1 MDDFPGI
8 LARDFGYKP
17 QGKSAPMAPPRNT
30 NTTTS
35 FSSVNF
41 GLGSGAAPVH
51 SRSSSASS
59 KSAPIFDDHDRSPSD
74 GLLFNDVFGGPP
86 KYAESRGGGGG
97 GGGTNSSSSAF
108 DYDSIFKDQN
118 AKSASLPVFDKPV
131 YDDDMFDG
139 LSGLKSASTGPQSAK
154 FDDVLASI
162 GTSSSPKHRAQNNS
176 LPLDDLL
183 GNLGKKETES
193 RRETAKAENDS
204 AMFDDL
210 LPGFGRSSSPN
221 ISRSTSESTRSQK
234 PSATSART
242 ASSMMENPFVVLES
256 TSTPAASSSGLYV
269 DPLEEINKF
278 SSSGS
283 TKVDSSS
290 GNRGVFDDVDS
301 FDNLGKSVPTVSPGI
316 NRRAKDRSPLR
327 TGLNMGG
334 AYSPASKEPIDKY
347 PVDEAEVHSQKK
359 MPNDDFQESHE
370 TLFDMPTAS
379 TDFQRSVGQSV
390 SSPSYVNATPNEANS
405 PPRSEDV
412 SESPDDI
419 WLTVSEVPL
428 FTQPTSA
435 PPPSRPP
442 PPRPPRNSNSRK
454 KVNEYSFPN
463 STSYS
468 QSPRSAHAARS
479 SAPSQIDEFE
489 DFVMGRSRSN
499 VNEHADVL
507 YGEDVEANASSAA
520 ASAAAMK
527 EAMDKAEAKFRQM
540 REREYLKAAR
550 SREGGQLDKDMQEAQ
565 QRELRERQERLD
577 RERQQREREE
587 EEREQRK
594 LEKERERSREVE
606 REREE
611 KERDQRRVERERE
624 RAREI
629 EREREKARHAVER
642 ATREARERAATE
654 ARLKAERAA
663 VEKAAAEARER
674 AERAAVQRAQ
684 AEARERAA
692 ADARERAEKAA
703 AEARERAN
711 AEARERA
718 AVARAEADARQRA
731 ERAAVERAAAEARE
745 RAAAAARANQQKND
759 NQQRNEND
767 LESFFSSRAS
777 SAPRPRANSS
787 DPFLDTQNKGGSEA
801 ARRTSVGASSS
812 MKKASSIPNIVD
824 DLSSIFGATGT
835 SGEFQEVEGETEERR
850 RARLER
856 HQRTQERAAKALAE
870 KNQRDL
876 QAQREQ
882 AERHRIAE
890 TLDVEIKRWAAGKEG
905 NLRALLSTLQYVL
918 WPECGWQPVSLTDLI
933 TAVSVKKVYRK
944 ATLCIHPDKVQQKG
958 ANLQQKYVAEKV
970 FDLLKEAWNK
980 FNSEELF

>member
-1 MDDFPGI
+1 MDDFPGL

-17 QGKSAPMAPPRNT
+17 QGKSAPMAPPRNN

-59 KSAPIFDDHDRSPSD
+59 KSAPVFDDHDRSPSD
-74 GLLFNDVFGGPP
+74 GFLFNDVFGGPP
-86 KYAESRGGGGG
+86 KYTESRGGGGG
-97 GGGTNSSSSAF
+97 ASGSGGTNSSSSTF

-118 AKSASLPVFDKPV
+118 AKSASMPVFDKPV
-131 YDDDMFDG
+131 YDDDIFDG
-139 LSGLKSASTGPQSAK
+139 LPGLKSASTGPQSAK
-154 FDDVLASI
+154 FENVFASI
-162 GTSSSPKHRAQNNS
+162 GTPPSPKHKSQNNS
-176 LPLDDLL
+176 SPFDDLL
-183 GNLGKKETES
+183 GTLGKKETES
-193 RRETAKAENDS
+193 KRETAKVENDS
-204 AMFDDL
+204 AVFDDL
-210 LPGFGRSSSPN
+210 LPGFGRSSSPS
-221 ISRSTSESTRSQK
+221 ISRSTSEPTRSQK
-234 PSATSART
+234 PSANSART
-242 ASSMMENPFVVLES
+242 ASSMMEDPFVVLES
-256 TSTPAASSSGLYV
+256 NSIPAASSSGLYE
-269 DPLEEINKF
+269 DPLEEINKL

-283 TKVDSSS
+283 TKVDNASV
-290 GNRGVFDDVDS
+290 NRGVFDDVDS
-301 FDNLGKSVPTVSPGI
+301 FDNLGKSVPPVSPGI

-327 TGLNMGG
+327 TGPNMSDT
-334 AYSPASKEPIDKY
+334 YSPASKEPVDKY
-347 PVDEAEVHSQKK
+347 PVDEVEGYSQKK

-370 TLFDMPTAS
+370 TFFGMPST
-379 TDFQRSVGQSV
+379 TDFQRSVGQNV
-390 SSPSYVNATPNEANS
+390 SSPSYVNAVPNDANS
-405 PPRSEDV
+405 PPRSEEV
-412 SESPDDI
+412 SDSPDDI

-428 FTQPTSA
+428 YTQPTSA

-442 PPRPPRNSNSRK
+442 PPRPPRTSNARK
-454 KVNEYSFPN
+454 KVNEYSVSN

-468 QSPRSAHAARS
+468 QSPVSSRAARS
-479 SAPSQIDEFE
+479 SAASQMDELE
-489 DFVMGRSRSN
+489 DFAMGRAQNN

-507 YGEDVEANASSAA
+507 FGNDVEANASSAA

-540 REREYLKAAR
+540 RERDYLKTAR
-550 SREGGQLDKDMQEAQ
+550 SREGGQQDKDMQEAQ
-565 QRELRERQERLD
+565 QREIRERQERLD

-587 EEREQRK
+587 EDREQRR
-594 LEKERERSREVE
+594 LEK
-606 REREE
+606 
-611 KERDQRRVERERE
+611 ERE

-629 EREREKARHAVER
+629 EREREEKEREQRRLERERERAREMEREREKARQAVER
-642 ATREARERAATE
+642 ATREARERAAAE

-692 ADARERAEKAA
+692 ADAKERAEKAA
-703 AEARERAN
+703 AEARERA
-711 AEARERA
+711 
-718 AVARAEADARQRA
+718 AVSRAEADARQRA

-745 RAAAAARANQQKND
+745 RAAAAARANQQKN
-759 NQQRNEND
+759 END
-767 LESFFSSRAS
+767 LESFFSSRPS
-777 SAPRPRANSS
+777 SAPRPRANTS
-787 DPFLDTQNKGGSEA
+787 DPFFDTQTKGGSEA
-801 ARRTSVGASSS
+801 ARRTSVGATSS
-812 MKKASSIPNIVD
+812 MKKASSTANIVD

-933 TAVSVKKVYRK
+933 TAASVKKVYRK

>member
-1 MDDFPGI
+1 MDDFPGL
-8 LARDFGYKP
+8 LARDFGFKP
-17 QGKSAPMAPPRNT
+17 QGKSAPMAPSRNT
-30 NTTTS
+30 NTNTNT

-41 GLGSGAAPVH
+41 GLGSSASAH
-51 SRSSSASS
+51 SRSSSASN
-59 KSAPIFDDHDRSPSD
+59 KSAPIFDDHDHDRDVSD

-86 KYAESRGGGGG
+86 KYAESRGGGAGG
-97 GGGTNSSSSAF
+97 GINSSSSAF

-118 AKSASLPVFDKPV
+118 AKSSSLPVFDKPV
-131 YDDDMFDG
+131 YDDDIFDG
-139 LSGLKSASTGPQSAK
+139 LPGLKSSSVGPQSAK
-154 FDDVLASI
+154 FDDAFTSI
-162 GTSSSPKHRAQNNS
+162 GTASSPKRRAQNNS
-176 LPLDDLL
+176 SPFDDLL
-183 GNLGKKETES
+183 ENLGKKETES
-193 RRETAKAENDS
+193 RRETAKADKDS
-204 AMFDDL
+204 AAFDDL
-210 LPGFGRSSSPN
+210 LPGFGRSSSPS
-221 ISRSTSESTRSQK
+221 IPRSTSESSRSQK
-234 PSATSART
+234 PSANSARIT
-242 ASSMMENPFVVLES
+242 SSIIEDPFVVLES
-256 TSTPAASSSGLYV
+256 ASTPASSSSGLYV
-269 DPLEEINKF
+269 DPLEEISKF
-278 SSSGS
+278 SSSGN
-283 TKVDSSS
+283 TKVDNSSV
-290 GNRGVFDDVDS
+290 NTGVFDDMDS
-301 FDNLGKSVPTVSPGI
+301 FDNLGKSVPPVSHGV
-316 NRRAKDRSPLR
+316 NRRGKDRSPLR
-327 TGLNMGG
+327 TGPSMGG
-334 AYSPASKEPIDKY
+334 TFSTSSKEPVDKY
-347 PVDEAEVHSQKK
+347 PVDEAEGQSQRN

-370 TLFDMPTAS
+370 TLFDMP
-379 TDFQRSVGQSV
+379 SVGQNV
-390 SSPSYVNATPNEANS
+390 SSPSYVNASTNEANS
-405 PPRSEDV
+405 PPRSEDI
-412 SESPDDI
+412 SESPDDV

-442 PPRPPRNSNSRK
+442 RPLPPRISKSETGSFSSTNSRK
-454 KVNEYSFPN
+454 KVNEY

-468 QSPRSAHAARS
+468 QSPRSARATRS
-479 SAPSQIDEFE
+479 SVASQMDELE
-489 DFVMGRSRSN
+489 DFAMGRTQSN
-499 VNEHADVL
+499 VSEHADVL
-507 YGEDVEANASSAA
+507 YGEDVDANASSAA

-550 SREGGQLDKDMQEAQ
+550 SRETGQLDKDMQEAQ
-565 QRELRERQERLD
+565 QKELKERQERLD

-587 EEREQRK
+587 EGKEQRR
-594 LEKERERSREVE
+594 LEKE

-611 KERDQRRVERERE
+611 KEREQRRLERERE

-629 EREREKARHAVER
+629 EREREKARQAVER
-642 ATREARERAATE
+642 ATREARERAAAE
-654 ARLKAERAA
+654 ARLKAERVA

-692 ADARERAEKAA
+692 AEARERAEKAA
-703 AEARERAN
+703 AEARERAS
-711 AEARERA
+711 AETRERA

-745 RAAAAARANQQKND
+745 RAAADARERAAAAARA

-777 SAPRPRANSS
+777 SAPRPRATSS
-787 DPFLDTQNKGGSEA
+787 DPFFDTQNKGGSEA
-801 ARRTSVGASSS
+801 ARRTSVVATSS
-812 MKKASSIPNIVD
+812 MKKASSTANIVD

-835 SGEFQEVEGETEERR
+835 SGEFPEVEGETEERR

-876 QAQREQ
+876 QVQREQ
-882 AERHRIAE
+882 AERHRISE

-905 NLRALLSTLQYVL
+905 NLRALLSTMQYVL

-933 TAVSVKKVYRK
+933 TAAAVKKAYRK

-958 ANLQQKYVAEKV
+958 ANLEQKYIAEKV